1 MARHAARKDVLAVSE
16 QAKALDAPRCLE
28 LFAAYALGRVALG
41 EGSLPEDDARSVRE
55 ALCAAV
61 SKQIYRG
68 DLNLHEP
75 PPVPQNDC
83 FPPQPLECA
92 PPLIFEKVLEDC
104 DLGKEGFV
112 DRMRGAILEMEA
124 SLADTEAPAPAVGG
138 PAPAPGVPRIA
149 EVED

>member
-1 MARHAARKDVLAVSE
+1 MSD
-16 QAKALDAPRCLE
+16 
-28 LFAAYALGRVALG
+28 
-41 EGSLPEDDARSVRE
+41 DDARSVRQ
-55 ALCAAV
+55 ALTAAV

-75 PPVPQNDC
+75 PPVPSENDC

-92 PPLIFEKVLEDC
+92 PPLIFEKVLEECD

-124 SLADTEAPAPAVGG
+124 SLSDAPAPAPADAEAPAPAPGG
-138 PAPAPGVPRIA
+138 PRVA

>member
-1 MARHAARKDVLAVSE
+1 M
-16 QAKALDAPRCLE
+16 
-28 LFAAYALGRVALG
+28 
-41 EGSLPEDDARSVRE
+41 PEDDVKCIRE
-55 ALCAAV
+55 ALSAAV

-75 PPVPQNDC
+75 PPVPSEDDC

-92 PPLIFEKVLEDC
+92 PPLIFEKVLEEC
-104 DLGKEGFV
+104 DHLGKEGFV

-124 SLADTEAPAPAVGG
+124 ELTDAPAPAEAQA
-138 PAPAPGVPRIA
+138 PAPAPGGLRVA

>member
-1 MARHAARKDVLAVSE
+1 M
-16 QAKALDAPRCLE
+16 
-28 LFAAYALGRVALG
+28 
-41 EGSLPEDDARSVRE
+41 PEDDARSVRE

-75 PPVPQNDC
+75 PPAPPENNC

-92 PPLIFEKVLEDC
+92 PPLIFEKGLEDC

-112 DRMRGAILEMEA
+112 DKMRGAILEMEA
-124 SLADTEAPAPAVGG
+124 SLADAPAPAEAEA

-149 EVED
+149 EGED

>member
-1 MARHAARKDVLAVSE
+1 M
-16 QAKALDAPRCLE
+16 
-28 LFAAYALGRVALG
+28 
-41 EGSLPEDDARSVRE
+41 PEDDARSVRE

-75 PPVPQNDC
+75 PPPPVNDC

-112 DRMRGAILEMEA
+112 DKMRGAILEMEA
-124 SLADTEAPAPAVGG
+124 ELADAPAPAVGG
-138 PAPAPGVPRIA
+138 PAPAPAPEAVP
-149 EVED
+149 EN

>member
-1 MARHAARKDVLAVSE
+1 M
-16 QAKALDAPRCLE
+16 
-28 LFAAYALGRVALG
+28 
-41 EGSLPEDDARSVRE
+41 PEDDVNCIRE

-75 PPVPQNDC
+75 PPVPSENDC

-92 PPLIFEKVLEDC
+92 PPLIFEKVLADC

-124 SLADTEAPAPAVGG
+124 SLAADAPAPAEAEA
-138 PAPAPGVPRIA
+138 PAPAPGVRIA